1 MNNVLIAI
9 NGTNLTNKKH
19 QEFAQG
25 GVIGR
30 LIITRLQVTF

>member
-1 MNNVLIAI
+1 LNGVLFAI
-9 NGTNLTNKKH
+9 NGTNLLDKRH

-25 GVIGR
+25 TLVGR